1 MKHLFLNF
9 ILLVMITISNEA
21 NAQKVAFEQAKPYL
35 EAFEQSIEI
44 PKEYQFHSVEKVKI
58 DKVTAY
64 LFRYEKAENKG
75 MRGEHFSFLVQESD
89 KTILGFINMD
99 KKYANTHLPT
109 KEKTEEISQKF
120 LQKVDVKLAK
130 ELKNQWI
137 DRHDDVI
144 LVDGKETTLAVMK
157 YKCYR
162 SSKNDYAWVYV
173 GFDGSVQAFERN
185 TKWNMLKRQRHAEQW
200 LHDIWRIKND
210 K

>member
-1 MKHLFLNF
+1 MKYL
-9 ILLVMITISNEA
+9 ILILIVMSTFFNQTKAQQISRE
-21 NAQKVAFEQAKPYL
+21 EAKPYL
-35 EAFEQSIEI
+35 DAFQKSIEI

-58 DKVTAY
+58 DQVTAY
-64 LFRYEKAENKG
+64 LFRYEKSENKG

-99 KKYANTHLPT
+99 KKYANINLPT
-109 KEKTEEISQKF
+109 KEKAEEISQKF
-120 LQKVDVKLAK
+120 LQKVDAKLAK

-144 LVDGKETTLAVMK
+144 LVDGKEITLAVMK

-162 SSKNDYAWVYV
+162 ASKDDYAWVYV

-185 TKWNMLKRQRHAEQW
+185 TKWNMLKKQRHAEQW